1 MRLIHPLCQVVLRI
15 NSIELSH
22 QAQTTLKN
30 CAKSLFEQV
39 ANNEK
44 YPSTRSLL
52 KPESIDVQMVG
63 RRRYLANKMLVFS
76 LVFIFSAGFVS
87 AFTGT
92 ASTLMTN
99 FKLVSK
105 SPHLES
111 YSRRSSA
118 PLNVP
123 TRLWS
128 RGMASVRMV
137 DAVPVTL
144 DPTLTAL
151 LVQWSVTRVSKD
163 LERAGL
169 GPPRGGSTPIAYR
182 RGKIL
187 PANLPRLSSGLQFLR
202 RARTTTAA
210 VVDTVKSH
218 PVRGTS
224 TLIRT
229 VAASMA
235 IRRLHEEDV
244 VRAEGQTNSEEFP
257 AQTLLDELGSQV
269 IEQVRISFSHEFGN
283 WMVD

>member
-1 MRLIHPLCQVVLRI
+1 MRPSAIRGNAFSDVRLIHPLCQVVLRI
-15 NSIELSH
+15 NSVELSH

-63 RRRYLANKMLVFS
+63 RRRYLANKMLVLFLA
-76 LVFIFSAGFVS
+76 LVFFAGFVS
-87 AFTGT
+87 SFI
-92 ASTLMTN
+92 
-99 FKLVSK
+99 SK
-105 SPHLES
+105 SYLQPCPKLPEQPRGP
-111 YSRRSSA
+111 RRTACSPRA
-118 PLNVP
+118 CGVNP
-123 TRLWS
+123 
-128 RGMASVRMV
+128 
-137 DAVPVTL
+137 VPVTL

-151 LVQWSVTRVSKD
+151 LVQWSITRVSKD

-169 GPPRGGSTPIAYR
+169 GPPRGGSTPISYR
-182 RGKIL
+182 KGKIL

-218 PVRGTS
+218 PVRGTT

-229 VAASMA
+229 VAASMVH
-235 IRRLHEEDV
+235 RRLTEEHLA
-244 VRAEGQTNSEEFP
+244 AEGHVQEFP
-257 AQTLLDELGSQV
+257 AQTLLDELGSQA
-269 IEQVRISFSHEFGN
+269 IEQVRKE
-283 WMVD
+283 